1 MCGLNDFLFVVG
13 YDYNVCLA
21 WFEERNIEFDLHH
34 LMANYFQSLK
44 AEGVY
49 GHIWLNLDYPD
60 FLMIWTHFLVPFFF
74 HQF

>member
-21 WFEERNIEFDLHH
+21 WFEERNIELDLPH

-49 GHIWLNLDYPD
+49 GDIWLNLDYPD
-60 FLMIWTHFLVPFFF
+60 FLMIWTHFSGAIFF